1 MDNNDRLLIRTLRA
15 GAECHDAQGG
25 CVACMAGKK
34 AQVQAADLIESLQA
48 QLDATPTIHGK
59 WKWYEEWSPSNPNGP
74 AECQCAG
81 YECSVCGISLSEY
94 LSESLGEIIH
104 ADNFEET
111 PQIAHCPSCGAV
123 MEVSKG

>member
-1 MDNNDRLLIRTLRA
+1 MRLIDKDELITFIKANGYVYANTL
-15 GAECHDAQGG
+15 ETFSE
-25 CVACMAGKK
+25 V
-34 AQVQAADLIESLQA
+34 
-48 QLDATPTIHGK
+48 DATPTIHGK

-94 LSESLGEIIH
+94 LSEALGEIIY

-111 PQIAHCPSCGAV
+111 PQIACCPSCGAV

>member
-1 MDNNDRLLIRTLRA
+1 MNADEIVKNLRA
-15 GAECHDAQGG
+15 EAQFQKDRFSRFLLADA
-25 CVACMAGKK
+25 MSN
-34 AQVQAADLIESLQA
+34 AADLIESLQA

-59 WKWYEEWSPSNPNGP
+59 WKWYEEWSPSSPNGP

-94 LSESLGEIIH
+94 LSEALGEIIH

-111 PQIAHCPSCGAV
+111 PQIAHCPSCGAD
-123 MEVSKG
+123 MR